1 MTDENAIK
9 HLKQLYPNGGHC
21 WLDEQR
27 IDAISIAINAIES
40 KENVRAEIERLRKSF
55 KVISV
60 ASPSKDTTLE
70 NIAKAALCRQ
80 ILSFIDS
87 MQEESAPKIFEDMLN
102 AKTPAESLGISQ
114 EEHDRIVDE
123 LIYGKEPELVDVDDL
138 PNKEE
143 EPVSE
148 ELEEAA
154 IEICSKVLK
163 GETITIDGYEY
174 FVLSDAEECFKAGA
188 KWQKEYMMK
197 EIKIRLVDAATNQ
210 DKSTDVVEQ
219 TYYNGMVDA
228 LGRLRDKFMED

>member
-1 MTDENAIK
+1 MAQYINK
-9 HLKQLYPNGGHC
+9 
-21 WLDEQR
+21 
-27 IDAISIAINAIES
+27 DAL
-40 KENVRAEIERLRKSF
+40 VAEINNCIDRCTIKKQSCPVNTQVEAICNNKIYAY
-55 KVISV
+55 K
-60 ASPSKDTTLE
+60 E
-70 NIAKAALCRQ
+70 
-80 ILSFIDS
+80 ILSFIDTLAS
-87 MQEESAPKIFEDMLN
+87 LQEEPAPKILEDMLN
-102 AKTPAESLGISQ
+102 AKTAAESLGISQ
-114 EEHDRIVDE
+114 EEHDKIID
-123 LIYGKEPELVDVDDL
+123 LCLYGSEVELVDVDDL

-174 FVLSDAEECFKAGA
+174 VVLSDAEECFKAGA
-188 KWQKEYMMK
+188 KWQKEYIMK

-210 DKSTDVVEQ
+210 DNSTAVAEQ

>member
-1 MTDENAIK
+1 MTDKVQKIREEVKKLHGNPYYMMAVKDVLAI
-9 HLKQLYPNGGHC
+9 
-21 WLDEQR
+21 
-27 IDAISIAINAIES
+27 
-40 KENVRAEIERLRKSF
+40 
-55 KVISV
+55 
-60 ASPSKDTTLE
+60 
-70 NIAKAALCRQ
+70 
-80 ILSFIDS
+80 IDS
-87 MQEESAPKIFEDMLN
+87 LQEEPAPKILEDMLN
-102 AKTPAESLGISQ
+102 AKTAAESLGISQ
-114 EEHDRIVDE
+114 EEHDKIID
-123 LIYGKEPELVDVDDL
+123 LCLYGSEVELVDVDDL

-174 FVLSDAEECFKAGA
+174 VVLSDAEECFKAGA
-188 KWQKEYMMK
+188 KWQKEYIMK